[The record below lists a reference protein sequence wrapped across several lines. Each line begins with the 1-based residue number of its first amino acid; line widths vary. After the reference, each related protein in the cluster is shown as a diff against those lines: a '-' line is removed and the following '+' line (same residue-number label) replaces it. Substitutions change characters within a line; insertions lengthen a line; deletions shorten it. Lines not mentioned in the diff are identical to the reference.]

1 MDSEA
6 TVFDFIGDESDCPPG
21 MLEMV
26 RAYQRD
32 SEATGGLILQ
42 SQAAV
47 LLELSTA
54 RVAVLVNE
62 GRFKNYEHFGKRLV
76 GAEEVIA
83 FGKMKRKSGGGAAQ
97 VKLQK
102 QAWEVTKK
110 ELSETLHK

>member
-1 MDSEA
+1 MTDEA
-6 TVFDFIGDESDCPPG
+6 TLFDFIGDETDCPPG

-42 SQAAV
+42 SQAAL
-47 LLELSTA
+47 LLELSGA
-54 RVAVLVNE
+54 RIAVLVNE
-62 GRFKNYEHFGKRLV
+62 GRFKVYEHFGKRLI

-83 FGKMKRKSGGGAAQ
+83 FGKMKRKAGGGAVQ

-102 QAWEVTKK
+102 QAWEVTKS
-110 ELSETLHK
+110 ELAETLRK